1 MLAIRLQRVGRSG
14 NAQYR
19 IIVQQAQKQPTSGCV
34 VAFVGTYDP
43 HTKDCKVQVEVAQKF
58 LDNGAQ
64 PSPRVV
70 KLLTAAGVKMPSW
83 VAKSVDNKK
92 VAKNAVKLRKNQP
105 VVEKVAEVEKPAA
118 EVADEAVAEAVE
130 PRDEHMA
137 EEVAETSEPVESAEV
152 ATETDAE

>member
-14 NAQYR
+14 SAQYR

-34 VAFVGTYDP
+34 IAFVGTYDP
-43 HTKDCKVQVEVAQKF
+43 HTKDCKVQVETAQKF

-70 KLLTAAGVKMPSW
+70 KLLTDAGVKMPSW
-83 VAKSVDNKK
+83 VAKSRVNAK

-105 VVEKVAEVEKPAA
+105 AVEKVAEVE
-118 EVADEAVAEAVE
+118 EAVE

-137 EEVAETSEPVESAEV
+137 EEVAEAEEVVAEV
-152 ATETDAE
+152 AAEPVVEVVAEPVVEKDAE